1 MFDVIII
8 GGGPAGLA
16 SALTLGRA
24 LKTTLVID
32 NNNPRNKVTHASH
45 AYLTQDGVTPE
56 TLRSNAERDVD
67 KYEHVQR
74 ISDTVTHVEQ
84 ATDYFIIQTKSTT
97 YYARK
102 LILAMGLKETLPDIP
117 GTQACYGTSL
127 FYCPWCDGYEL
138 RDRSLIVSVPA
149 THIRHMSKLVLNWSQ
164 DIVMHV
170 ADGASPDDEDKTY
183 LDRKGIQLV
192 TSTITEFQHTEGHLT
207 AVSFADG
214 TSINRDG
221 GLISIEVNSDFDFLQ
236 PLQLQREDNGRLTTN
251 NFSETSVPGVFV
263 VGESKDII
271 PSQLIDAASNGNTV
285 AKFVAMQLIEDND

>member
-32 NNNPRNKVTHASH
+32 NNNPRNKVTHESH
-45 AYLTQDGVTPE
+45 AYLTQDGISPE
-56 TLRSNAERDVD
+56 VLRNNAERDVD

-74 ISDTVTHVEQ
+74 VSDTVTQVEQ
-84 ATDYFIIQTKSTT
+84 VTDYFIIQTESTT

-102 LILAMGLKETLPDIP
+102 LMLAMGLTETLPDIP
-117 GTQACYGTSL
+117 GTRACYGTSL

-138 RDRSLIVSVPA
+138 RNRSLIVSVPA
-149 THIRHMSKLVLNWSQ
+149 AHIRHMSKLVLNWSQ

-170 ADGASPDDEDKTY
+170 ADDESLDDEDKSY
-183 LDRKGIQLV
+183 LDRKGIRLI
-192 TSTITEFQHTEGHLT
+192 TSAITEFQHTEGHLT
-207 AVSFADG
+207 AVSFANG
-214 TSINRDG
+214 TSMNRDG
-221 GLISIEVNSDFDFLQ
+221 GLIGIEVNSDFDFIR

-251 NFSETSVPGVFV
+251 NFGESSVSGVFV
-263 VGESKDII
+263 VGESKDIM
-271 PSQLIDAASNGNTV
+271 PSQLIDAASDGNTV

>member
-236 PLQLQREDNGRLTTN
+236 PLQLQREDKGRLTTN
-251 NFSETSVPGVFV
+251 NFDETSVPGVFV

>member
-32 NNNPRNKVTHASH
+32 NNNPRNKVTHESH

-56 TLRSNAERDVD
+56 TLRSNAERDVN

-97 YYARK
+97 YYTRK

-117 GTQACYGTSL
+117 GTRACYGTSL

-149 THIRHMSKLVLNWSQ
+149 THIRHMSKLVPNWSQ

-183 LDRKGIQLV
+183 LDRKGIQLI

-221 GLISIEVNSDFDFLQ
+221 GLISIEVNSDFDFLH
-236 PLQLQREDNGRLTTN
+236 PLQLHREDNGRITTN
-251 NFSETSVPGVFV
+251 DFSETSVSGVFV
-263 VGESKDII
+263 VGESKNIM
-271 PSQLIDAASNGNTV
+271 PSQLIDAASDGNTV
-285 AKFVAMQLIEDND
+285 AKFVALQLIEDND

>member
-32 NNNPRNKVTHASH
+32 NNNPRNKVTQASH
-45 AYLTQDGVTPE
+45 AYLTQDGTSPE
-56 TLRSNAERDVD
+56 ALRSNAEQDVD

-74 ISDTVTHVEQ
+74 VLDTVTHVEQ
-84 ATDYFIIQTKSTT
+84 ATDHFIIQTESTT

-102 LILAMGLKETLPDIP
+102 IMLAMGLKEILPDIP
-117 GTQACYGTSL
+117 GTRACYGTSL

-149 THIRHMSKLVLNWSQ
+149 AHIRHMSKLVLNWSQ

-170 ADGASPDDEDKTY
+170 ADDESLDDEDKTY
-183 LDRKGIQLV
+183 LDRKGIRLI
-192 TSTITEFQHTEGHLT
+192 TSAITEFQHTEGHLT
-207 AVSFADG
+207 AVSFANG
-214 TSINRDG
+214 TSMNRDG
-221 GLISIEVNSDFDFLQ
+221 GLIGIEVNSDFDFIR

-251 NFSETSVPGVFV
+251 NFGESSVSGVFV
-263 VGESKDII
+263 VGESKDIM

>member
-32 NNNPRNKVTHASH
+32 NNNPRNKVTRASH
-45 AYLTQDGVTPE
+45 AFLTQDGISPE
-56 TLRSNAERDVD
+56 ALRSNAERDVD

-74 ISDTVTHVEQ
+74 VSDTVTQVEQ
-84 ATDYFIIQTKSTT
+84 VTDYFIIQTKSTT

-102 LILAMGLKETLPDIP
+102 LMLAMGLTETLPNIP
-117 GTQACYGTSL
+117 GTRACYGISL

-138 RDRSLIVSVPA
+138 RNRSLIVSVPA
-149 THIRHMSKLVLNWSQ
+149 AHIRHMSKLVLNWSQ

-170 ADGASPDDEDKTY
+170 ADDESLDDEDKSY
-183 LDRKGIQLV
+183 LDRKGIRLI
-192 TSTITEFQHTEGHLT
+192 TSAITEFQHTEGHLT
-207 AVSFADG
+207 AVSFANG
-214 TSINRDG
+214 TSMNRDG
-221 GLISIEVNSDFDFLQ
+221 GLIGIEVNSDFDFIR

-251 NFSETSVPGVFV
+251 NFGESSVSGVFV
-263 VGESKDII
+263 AGESKDIM

>member
-32 NNNPRNKVTHASH
+32 NNNPRNKVTRASH
-45 AYLTQDGVTPE
+45 AFLTQDGISPE
-56 TLRSNAERDVD
+56 VLRNNAERDVD

-74 ISDTVTHVEQ
+74 VFDTVTQVEQ
-84 ATDYFIIQTKSTT
+84 VTDYFIIQTESTT

-102 LILAMGLKETLPDIP
+102 LMLAMGLTETLPNIP
-117 GTQACYGTSL
+117 GTRACYGISL

-138 RDRSLIVSVPA
+138 RNRSLIVSVPA
-149 THIRHMSKLVLNWSQ
+149 AHIRHMSKLVLNWSQ

-170 ADGASPDDEDKTY
+170 ADDESLDDEDKSY
-183 LDRKGIQLV
+183 LDRKGIRLI
-192 TSTITEFQHTEGHLT
+192 TSAITEFQHTEGHLT
-207 AVSFADG
+207 AVSFANG
-214 TSINRDG
+214 TSMNRDG
-221 GLISIEVNSDFDFLQ
+221 GLIGIEVNSDFDFIR

-251 NFSETSVPGVFV
+251 NFGESSVSGVFV
-263 VGESKDII
+263 VGESKDIM
-271 PSQLIDAASNGNTV
+271 PSQLIDAASDGNTV

>member
-32 NNNPRNKVTHASH
+32 NNNPRNKVTQASH
-45 AYLTQDGVTPE
+45 AYLTQDGISPE
-56 TLRSNAERDVD
+56 ALRSNAEQDVD

-97 YYARK
+97 YYTRK

-117 GTQACYGTSL
+117 GTRACYGKSL

-149 THIRHMSKLVLNWSQ
+149 AHIRHMSKLVLNWSQ

-170 ADGASPDDEDKTY
+170 ADDESLDDEDKTY
-183 LDRKGIQLV
+183 LDRKGIRLI
-192 TSTITEFQHTEGHLT
+192 TSAITEFQHTEGHLT
-207 AVSFADG
+207 AVSFANG
-214 TSINRDG
+214 TSMNRDG
-221 GLISIEVNSDFDFLQ
+221 GLIGIEVNSDFDFIR

-251 NFSETSVPGVFV
+251 NFGESSVSGVFV
-263 VGESKDII
+263 VGESKDIM
-271 PSQLIDAASNGNTV
+271 PSQLIDAASSGNTV
-285 AKFVAMQLIEDND
+285 AKFVAMQLIEDNE

>member
-251 NFSETSVPGVFV
+251 NFGETSVPGVFV

>member
-32 NNNPRNKVTHASH
+32 NNNPRNKVTQASH
-45 AYLTQDGVTPE
+45 AYLTQDGISPE
-56 TLRSNAERDVD
+56 ALRSNAEQDVD

-74 ISDTVTHVEQ
+74 VLDTVTHVEQ
-84 ATDYFIIQTKSTT
+84 VTDYFIIQTESTT

-102 LILAMGLKETLPDIP
+102 IMLAMGLKETLPDTP

-138 RDRSLIVSVPA
+138 RNRSLIVSVPA
-149 THIRHMSKLVLNWSQ
+149 AQVKHMSKLVLNWSQ
-164 DIVMHV
+164 DVVIHV
-170 ADGASPDDEDKTY
+170 ADNASIDDEDKAY
-183 LDRKGIQLV
+183 LDRKGIRLI
-192 TSTITEFQHTEGHLT
+192 TSAITEYQHTEGHLT
-207 AVSFADG
+207 AVIFADG

-221 GLISIEVNSDFDFLQ
+221 GLIGIEVNSYFDFIQ

-251 NFSETSVPGVFV
+251 NFGETSVPGVFV
-263 VGESKDII
+263 VGESKDIM
-271 PSQLIDAASNGNTV
+271 PSQLIDAASSGNTV